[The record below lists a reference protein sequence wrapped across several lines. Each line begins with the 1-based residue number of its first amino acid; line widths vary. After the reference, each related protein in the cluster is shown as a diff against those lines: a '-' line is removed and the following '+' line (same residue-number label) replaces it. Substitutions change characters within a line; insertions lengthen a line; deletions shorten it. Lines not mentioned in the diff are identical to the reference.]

1 VREPAAIALGS
12 VALVLEVVAVLGV
25 VAMADTYD
33 RLHYV
38 SLASF
43 GGVALGAAIFV
54 AEGPSM
60 IAVKAGLTVLVL
72 MSTAPVLTH
81 ATARAVR
88 DRERRG
94 ERRRG

>member
-1 VREPAAIALGS
+1 VREAVALVLGS
-12 VALVLEVVAVLGV
+12 VALALEVVAVLGV
-25 VAMADTYD
+25 VAMGDTYD

-43 GGVALGAAIFV
+43 GGLALGAAIFV

-60 IAVKAGLTVLVL
+60 IAVKAGLTVLLL

-88 DRERRG
+88 DRERRR
-94 ERRRG
+94 ERRSG

>member
-1 VREPAAIALGS
+1 VREVVAIALGS
-12 VALVLEVVAVLGV
+12 LALALEVVAVLGM
-25 VAMADTYD
+25 VAMADVFD

-43 GGVALGAAIFV
+43 GGVALAAAILV

-60 IAVKAGLTVLVL
+60 IAVKGGLTVLVL
-72 MSTAPVLTH
+72 MTTSPVLTH

-88 DRERRG
+88 DRERRQP
-94 ERRRG
+94 